1 MRAVDVLRCER
12 FWFCAIG
19 TRVRALSEKV
29 SGEVL
34 VAGSITSRRLAP
46 IVAGALVLVTATFTA
61 CSGPAVAQGIV
72 DPELNLQI
80 ESVDISIANP
90 SPDPRVNARIE
101 DFVRRTLGAY
111 PSDRYSPEGFGFSLA
126 RTKRSAEIAEAT
138 HSIEFGQTGGV
149 IVNVVITLGAGAA
162 EAKPRGML
170 TEGGAKDFPV
180 LYDANGTFL
189 KLKLESLAM
198 YYGNNDAW
206 YGRPD
211 LTLAGNPLVKG
222 KTAGPGYHDWTE
234 GFFHTG
240 LYGITPLSDS
250 VYVYGGLSAIVSG
263 SVGQELF
270 TDETRSYLGLEDAY
284 VGIVGGTTTE
294 KGDRLVVNASA
305 GRQRFS
311 IGEGFLI
318 VNSAANGGDRAALQ
332 SNPRWASDMLAIGQV
347 KYNNTKLE
355 AFYFDPDELPLIDS
369 DTKIVGANLETRIG
383 NQLDLGATVLYVPE
397 STFGYFTTTGS
408 FSREGLQVF
417 DARLRWQPNPGG
429 VSGPFIAAEG
439 AFQRNENFD
448 MAAYGFFGEVGYSF
462 ADVPWTPTISYRY
475 AQFSGDDP
483 DTSRFERWDPLYSGG
498 TGEQWVQ
505 GINHFKLFQD
515 SNLIAH
521 RIQARVRP
529 SPKVELVPQLWFFQ
543 AESTTNIGGN
553 PALSVL
559 GSKDLGFEVNMTAKY
574 FMSRNVLIQGSVAA
588 TFAGDAIDTALGAYD
603 DPWISAMMF
612 VRIGF

>member
-1 MRAVDVLRCER
+1 MDWRPA
-12 FWFCAIG
+12 A
-19 TRVRALSEKV
+19 
-29 SGEVL
+29 
-34 VAGSITSRRLAP
+34 
-46 IVAGALVLVTATFTA
+46 IVAAALLLLV
-61 CSGPAVAQGIV
+61 PAVTVRSGSASAQGIV
-72 DPELNLQI
+72 DPEQNLLI
-80 ESVDISIANP
+80 ESINISIANP
-90 SPDPRVNARIE
+90 SPDPLLNARIE
-101 DFVRRTLGAY
+101 DLVRRTLGAY
-111 PSDRYSPEGFGFSLA
+111 PSNRYSPEGIGFSLA
-126 RTKRSAEIAEAT
+126 RAKRSAEIADAS
-138 HSIEFGQTGGV
+138 HSIEFGHAGGV
-149 IVNVVITLGAGAA
+149 IVNVVVTLGTDAA

-170 TEGGAKDFPV
+170 TKGGAKDFPV

-198 YYGNNDAW
+198 YYGNKDAW

-211 LTLAGNPLVKG
+211 LMLAGNPLVKG
-222 KTAGPGYHDWTE
+222 EPAGSGYHDWIE
-234 GFFHTG
+234 GFVHTG

-250 VYVYGGLSAIVSG
+250 IYVYGGISAIVSG
-263 SVGQELF
+263 STGQELF
-270 TDETRSYLGLEDAY
+270 TDETRSYLGMEDAY

-318 VNSAANGGDRAALQ
+318 VNSAANGGGRAALQ

-355 AFYFDPDELPLIDS
+355 AFYFDPDELPVVDS
-369 DTKIVGANLETRIG
+369 STEILGANLETRIG
-383 NQLDLGATVLYVPE
+383 NQLDLGATFLYVPE
-397 STFGYFTTTGS
+397 SSFGYFTTTGS
-408 FSREGLQVF
+408 FSRKGLSVF
-417 DARLRWQPNPGG
+417 DARLRWQPSAA
-429 VSGPFIAAEG
+429 SGPFIAAEG
-439 AFQRNENFD
+439 AYQRNENFD

-521 RIQARVRP
+521 RIQVRLRP
-529 SPKVELVPQLWFFQ
+529 TPQVELVPQLWFFQ
-543 AESTTNIGGN
+543 AESTTNLGGN
-553 PALSVL
+553 PALSL
-559 GSKDLGFEVNMTAKY
+559 LKSKDLGLEVNMSAKY

-588 TFAGDAIDTALGAYD
+588 TFGGEAIDQALGTFD
-603 DPWISAMMF
+603 DPWISTMLF
-612 VRIGF
+612 VRVGF